1 MADRQEKLRTTL
13 LAAIPTTGLGG
24 TVVSGGV
31 DWLTLIPLAQENV
44 FRVPESS
51 EHALV
56 ALALSAGLRGRAG
69 ALWWAVREDKPDY
82 VGLLLACGA
91 EPGASRV
98 PGMTPLM
105 VCARHHGN
113 VRVARQLLCAGADID
128 GKASS
133 DPLVELSSRPVGM
146 YGDNALMRAAGWA
159 HADLVQLLLEN
170 GADASYVTP
179 YGRSALHE
187 VAMGGLDDESF
198 STNRVRIAQLL
209 LAYGAEAA
217 HQTEN
222 MNWLP
227 SEYAEWKGR
236 VHLAAV
242 LRAAEEASCHS

>member
-1 MADRQEKLRTTL
+1 MAVCEEKLRTTL
-13 LAAIPTTGLGG
+13 LSAIPTTGLGG

-31 DWLTLIPLAQENV
+31 DWLTLIPLAQEND
-44 FRVPESS
+44 FREPESP

-91 EPGASRV
+91 DPGASRI

-133 DPLVELSSRPVGM
+133 WPLVDSHFRHVAM

-170 GADASYVTP
+170 GADASYITP

-187 VAMGGLDDESF
+187 VAMGGMDDDNS
-198 STNRVRIAQLL
+198 STNRIRIAQLL
-209 LAYGAEAA
+209 LDYGAEAA

-242 LRAAEEASCHS
+242 LRAAEETSCNG